1 MPIIK
6 LERETPS
13 PTNSVNYDQYNYN
26 IKISNPI
33 SWALNPK
40 SELFQTHWSEGS
52 TPAPITNN
60 KLPTI
65 ITPTST
71 TTNKKR
77 RGITGSNNTS
87 SHSTNR
93 KSFILSASRQ
103 QRQQHQFMKSIDL
116 KFCKVKREPR
126 NSSGGGGGSSNEN
139 MLYMPN
145 DDKPWICKGC
155 NRNYKWKN
163 SLKCHLK
170 NECGLPPKYY
180 CMRNCGY
187 KTNIHSNLKRH
198 LNSKFC
204 KPPDE
209 NEKVTL

>member
-13 PTNSVNYDQYNYN
+13 PTNSTNYDQYNYN

-40 SELFQTHWSEGS
+40 SDLFQTHW
-52 TPAPITNN
+52 TAPNPQITNN
-60 KLPTI
+60 KTTSSLPSS
-65 ITPTST
+65 TP
-71 TTNKKR
+71 NIKR
-77 RGITGSNNTS
+77 RVSNNS
-87 SHSTNR
+87 RNNTNR
-93 KSFILSASRQ
+93 KAFLLSSSRQ

-116 KFCKVKREPR
+116 KFCKVKQRESREAR
-126 NSSGGGGGSSNEN
+126 NSGGSSNEN

-170 NECGLPPKYY
+170 NECGLPPKYF

-209 NEKVTL
+209 EEKNVL